1 MIVYLKDE
9 IPDAELAVLMDKV
22 RQYFG
27 EPTYVDRKQAWQE
40 LSDQIGD
47 PDLLSGVE
55 DNPLPASIRVRLKP
69 ELLGFAAM
77 EQAAQ
82 QVLEFPEVED
92 VRYGAEYVR
101 RLDRFS
107 GGVRLA
113 TWAVGAVVA
122 LAMALVLFNT
132 LRLTVM
138 ARRHQVEVMLRLG
151 ASDRFI
157 ATPYVYEAMMHM
169 TLAAVVSLLLVFA
182 LQAGGRLP
190 PRRGHVPAVDDVAG
204 VHRWC
209 ARRGLGGLRRG
220 ALEDPEEHRLVR
232 PSRPA
237 RARPSRRP
245 RPRRA
250 GRGVA
255 AGAAR
260 RAVGAGQSRGREA
273 PELEMLRRQAQEK
286 RAQAGALKGQETR
299 ALGELK
305 RTEKELSGTR
315 RRLRSLRFRSERLD
329 QQLELTRANLQRSAA
344 TLQQQRAR
352 LAKRLRRMYME
363 GPARELEFL
372 ISTRSFAGLMMRW
385 DFLQML
391 AEQDR
396 LLWRACAPRR
406 SASRRTSC
414 G

>member
-1 MIVYLKDE
+1 MHPYFWREAWRSFRAHRGLAMTSMLSLIASLTLCGLFVLLDHNARQALRAIGDRREMIVYLKDE

-107 GGVRLA
+107 AGVRVA

-169 TLAAVVSLLLVFA
+169 TMAAVVSLLLVFA
-182 LQAGGRLP
+182 LQQVVAYRL
-190 PRRGHVPAVDDVAG
+190 DG
-204 VHRWC
+204 VTFLPWTTSL
-209 ARRGLGGLRRG
+209 AFIGG
-220 ALEDPEEHRLVR
+220 ALV
-232 PSRPA
+232 
-237 RARPSRRP
+237 
-245 RPRRA
+245 
-250 GRGVA
+250 VA
-255 AGAAR
+255 WVA
-260 RAVGAGQSRGREA
+260 
-273 PELEMLRRQAQEK
+273 
-286 RAQAGALKGQETR
+286 
-299 ALGELK
+299 
-305 RTEKELSGTR
+305 
-315 RRLRSLRFRSERLD
+315 
-329 QQLELTRANLQRSAA
+329 SAA
-344 TLQQQRAR
+344 ALSRI
-352 LAKRLRRMYME
+352 LRNI
-363 GPARELEFL
+363 G
-372 ISTRSFAGLMMRW
+372 S
-385 DFLQML
+385 
-391 AEQDR
+391 
-396 LLWRACAPRR
+396 
-406 SASRRTSC
+406 
-414 G
+414 